1 MPPVPGS
8 PDNRRPAAAD
18 HHSPSAMGDPSPFA
32 VHVASS
38 GEHEVQISVQGE
50 LDLVSASEL
59 EHALKREL
67 LAGNDV
73 LLDLSRIDFIDS
85 TGLKA
90 IVASVRMAKG
100 VNRKLKLRPELPSH
114 ARRLM
119 EIVGLLPFIPIT
131 PE

>member
-1 MPPVPGS
+1 M
-8 PDNRRPAAAD
+8 D
-18 HHSPSAMGDPSPFA
+18 DPSPFA
-32 VHVASS
+32 VHVELIQ
-38 GEHEVQISVQGE
+38 EHEVLVSVQGE
-50 LDLVSASEL
+50 LDIVSASEL

-85 TGLKA
+85 TGLRA

-100 VNRKLKLRPELPSH
+100 ISRKLKLKPDLPSH

-119 EIVGLLPFIPIT
+119 EIVGLLPFMPIT